1 MSTEANPFTISEI
14 GEPGSLVAVADF
26 TCPKC
31 GEHSRFFA
39 HHQGQDGSFECA
51 HCRLVIH
58 IRGTRLSDY
67 QEQLDA
73 INASLGDFT
82 AKVTD
87 RVKKASQRLGSTVE
101 EPDEA
106 HDETADDKRAGGHRH
121 GPGCG
126 CAH

>member
-1 MSTEANPFTISEI
+1 MNPKTNPFTISEI

-31 GEHSRFFA
+31 AGHSRFFA
-39 HHQGQDGSFECA
+39 HHQGEDGSFQCT
-51 HCRLVIH
+51 HCDLVIN

-67 QEQLDA
+67 QEHLDA
-73 INASLGDFT
+73 INASLGDFA

-87 RVKKASQRLGSTVE
+87 RVKEASKRLGSTVE
-101 EPDEA
+101 EPE
-106 HDETADDKRAGGHRH
+106 DDDGHQH

-126 CAH
+126 CGHVH